1 RRLGTTRR
9 TRLERYP
16 VRADETVAEV
26 LAEVARR
33 RPDVVL
39 TVLPAA
45 LATHRLLA
53 LPFRQ
58 SRRIA
63 RTAPLELLGQ
73 LPIDA
78 SGAQLEG
85 AAGEDIVV
93 ACAPVETTAAGS
105 VVLAAALRRADL
117 DAHLAR
123 FIGAGLRA

>member
-1 RRLGTTRR
+1 MRLVGIDIGTGEVRVAWAERRLGTTRR

-93 ACAPVETTAAGS
+93 ACAPVENCWRMPVS
-105 VVLAAALRRADL
+105 NR
-117 DAHLAR
+117 
-123 FIGAGLRA
+123 